1 MFQVYKLTR
10 ENTQPKNM
18 CDIFFE
24 KAKGRGETVNRTSVY
39 AQAAIERVLLKKSYE
54 KFRRIHKKTS
64 VPECCFW

>member
-24 KAKGRGETVNRTSVY
+24 KAKGRGEIVNRTSVY
-39 AQAAIERVLLKKSYE
+39 AQAAIERV
-54 KFRRIHKKTS
+54 F
-64 VPECCFW
+64 